1 MKRRTPD
8 DGTVCWW
15 QTGCIVGAADLALKP
30 SNRQIHHD
38 LPGALSQDGAASA
51 SLCRQLQLYV
61 QV

>member
-8 DGTVCWW
+8 DGTGCWW

-51 SLCRQLQLYV
+51 SLCR
-61 QV
+61 